1 MLFPLMRNDAGCST
15 GLRLEAE
22 ASTPVLPPSH
32 CAKGRERALVR
43 VPKHGGETK
52 VAGTTVTGIDGNDSD
67 LR

>member
-32 CAKGRERALVR
+32 CAKGRERAR
-43 VPKHGGETK
+43 WCGSEAYGGETK
-52 VAGTTVTGIDGNDSD
+52 VAGDHGHGN
-67 LR
+67 